1 MAWME
6 YERTTVASTAFV
18 QISLSGI
25 VGRVDGGLEGRIPT
39 SVTLGID
46 DMTLSEQYLSAVV
59 G

>member
-1 MAWME
+1 ME